1 MLQEDGRGP
10 SHSGLKW
17 STKADVENLAWD
29 PYCEHCFVVS
39 LEDGTVNGFDKRAS
53 SLSPSFTLHAHDGEV
68 CSISYNTHAPNVYT
82 HLFSFRLCVF
92 SKSYSLRACAAFG
105 YRISGDTSV
114 KLWDLSNNQPSW
126 IATHNPNIGIVFSV
140 SFSAESP
147 FLLAIGGSEGELKVW
162 ETLLD
167 SSVS

>member
-29 PYCEHCFVVS
+29 PHCEHCFVVS

-82 HLFSFRLCVF
+82 HLSLFRLCVF

-105 YRISGDTSV
+105 YRIWGY
-114 KLWDLSNNQPSW
+114 KC
-126 IATHNPNIGIVFSV
+126 
-140 SFSAESP
+140 
-147 FLLAIGGSEGELKVW
+147 
-162 ETLLD
+162 ETLGSFEQLTVMDCYTQSKHWD
-167 SSVS
+167 SFLGLIQCRVPILTRYWRLRGGAKSVGDSA